1 MAMSK
6 AATAVP
12 DPADD
17 DAATGADDTGADAG
31 GDEGE
36 DQGGSTVLLTVMNN
50 HDGTYVLI
58 KGDEDEDEGEGA
70 PEGEGGGEGGADE
83 GDTGMPAA
91 GAEPGAEG
99 GEDKGE
105 TFDSVGA
112 LLKGILDMVKE
123 SEANETGDGTEDDN
137 FAAGFT
143 GGSAASPARGAAG
156 AAMPASPTMQ
166 QKY

>member
-1 MAMSK
+1 MK
-6 AATAVP
+6 AR
-12 DPADD
+12 
-17 DAATGADDTGADAG
+17 
-31 GDEGE
+31 
-36 DQGGSTVLLTVMNN
+36 
-50 HDGTYVLI
+50 
-58 KGDEDEDEGEGA
+58 A
-70 PEGEGGGEGGADE
+70 PPRARGGGGGGADE

-123 SEANETGDGTEDDN
+123 SEANETGDGTESDN
-137 FAAGFT
+137 FDEGFA
-143 GGSAASPARGAAG
+143 GGSAASPARGTAG